1 MILYW
6 VVIGCMVITVTLLHR
21 SEFAGDEKGIHL
33 WKPLSSTLMT
43 AVLLIAFFRGECSR
57 AEYTLALLAGMLLCF
72 GGDMALM
79 FMNRSKKAFR
89 IGLVLFL
96 LGHVVYIAVF
106 TWFNGF
112 HREDLVSGA
121 VLAALGIGVYLYL
134 LPGLGEM
141 KVPVLVYVII
151 ISLMVNRAVSVFYG
165 DYFTVNQALLI
176 TGGAVLFYI
185 SDVILSLAR
194 FRHTWRYGR
203 INLAFYY
210 SGQVLTALSAGF
222 FCLM

>member
-43 AVLLIAFFRGECSR
+43 AVLLLAFFRGECSR

-121 VLAALGIGVYLYL
+121 ILAALGIGIYLYL

-165 DYFTVNQALLI
+165 DYFTDTQAWLI

>member
-6 VVIGCMVITVTLLHR
+6 VVIGLMVITVTLLHR
-21 SEFAGDEKGIHL
+21 SEFAGDEKGIRL

-43 AVLLIAFFRGECSR
+43 AVLLLAFFRGECSR
-57 AEYTLALLAGMLLCF
+57 AEYTLALLGGMLLCF

-112 HREDLVSGA
+112 HREDLISGA
-121 VLAALGIGVYLYL
+121 ILAVLGAGIYLYL

-151 ISLMVNRAVSVFYG
+151 ISLMVNRAVSLFYG
-165 DYFTVNQALLI
+165 GYFTVIQAWLI
-176 TGGAVLFYI
+176 TGGAVLFYL

-210 SGQVLTALSAGF
+210 SGQVLIALSAGF
-222 FCLM
+222 FCRM